1 MSLPAENRSSP
12 SPSSSFKCFTGVD
25 IAAKDFTVAT
35 SFPASKPRLEKK
47 PFEQTSQ
54 GFSHFL
60 ARLTAAASTSGTPPQ
75 EHLIVMES
83 TGPYW
88 VALALYLTQ
97 KGYAVSVVNPAQVHF
112 FTKAQ
117 LKRSKND
124 KLDTQTL
131 AEFAQTMQPKLWTPP
146 PQFYHELRQ
155 RISQRDSLL
164 KLKNQVENQL
174 HALSVNP
181 IIIESVRDQLKELS
195 ATLSAQIEQM
205 DQELSELLKVEPGL
219 KELSEEVEAEAE
231 ADLCQEKAWKKS
243 IALLRTIPGIGPL
256 TACWLVLSTLNF
268 TTCQSPEGLVLY
280 AGLAP
285 IERSSGSSIR
295 GHPQIGHSG
304 NARLRTLLYMAT
316 LTAAR
321 YNPLIKVFWQRLRE
335 QKHKPVKV
343 VRCACAR
350 KLLHL
355 AFSIVK
361 SGKPFDPNRIVV
373 EGEAA

>member
-1 MSLPAENRSSP
+1 LSLPAETENKRA
-12 SPSSSFKCFTGVD
+12 FKWFTGVD
-25 IAAKDFTVAT
+25 IAAKDFTAASVL
-35 SFPASKPRLEKK
+35 PAGKPRLEKK

-60 ARLTAAASTSGTPPQ
+60 ARLAAAANGIPPQ
-75 EHLIVMES
+75 EHLVVMES

-88 VALALYLTQ
+88 VALAVYLAQ
-97 KGYAVSVVNPAQVHF
+97 KGYAVSVVNPAQIHF
-112 FTKAQ
+112 FAKAQ

-124 KLDTQTL
+124 KLDAQTL
-131 AEFAQTMQPKLWTPP
+131 AEFAQTMQPKLWIPP
-146 PQFYHELRQ
+146 PHFYHELRQ

-174 HALSVNP
+174 HALLVNP
-181 IIIESVRDQLKELS
+181 VIIESVRDQLKELS
-195 ATLSAQIEQM
+195 STLSAQIEQM
-205 DQELSELLKVEPGL
+205 DQELAKLLKIELKELDQEVEAEV
-219 KELSEEVEAEAE
+219 ELSEEE
-231 ADLCQEKAWKKS
+231 AWKKS

-256 TACWLVLSTLNF
+256 TACWLVLTTLNF
-268 TTCQSPEGLVLY
+268 TTCQSPQGLVLY

-304 NARLRTLLYMAT
+304 NARLRTLLYLAT

-321 YNPLIKVFWQRLRE
+321 YNPMIKVFWQRLRE

-343 VRCACAR
+343 ARCACAR

-355 AFSIVK
+355 AFAIVK
-361 SGKPFDPNRIVV
+361 SSKPFDSGRVVV

>member
-1 MSLPAENRSSP
+1 MSISTQDAPNFR
-12 SPSSSFKCFTGVD
+12 CFTGVD
-25 IAAKDFTVAT
+25 IAAKDFTAAT
-35 SFPASKPRLEKK
+35 LLPGNKPKLENK
-47 PFEQTSQ
+47 PFEQTPE
-54 GFSHFL
+54 GFSRFL
-60 ARLTAAASTSGTPPQ
+60 TRLTANNVIPK

-88 VALALYLTQ
+88 VALALTLEQ
-97 KGYAVSVVNPAQVHF
+97 AGYGVAVVNPAQVHF
-112 FTKAQ
+112 FAKAQ

-124 KLDTQTL
+124 KLDAQTL
-131 AEFAQTMQPKLWTPP
+131 AEFAQIMQPKLWMPP

-155 RISQRDSLL
+155 RISQRDNLV
-164 KLKNQVENQL
+164 KFKNQVENQL
-174 HALSVNP
+174 HSLLVNP
-181 IIIESVRDQLKELS
+181 IVIESVRDQLKELA
-195 ATLSAQIEQM
+195 ATLSSQIEQM
-205 DQELSELLKVEPGL
+205 DHELTGLLKIEL
-219 KELSEEVEAEAE
+219 KELDQEPQAEPAQQQ
-231 ADLCQEKAWKKS
+231 DWKRS

-256 TACWLVLSTLNF
+256 TASWLVLSTLNF
-268 TTCQSPEGLVLY
+268 TTCSDPQALTLY

-321 YNPLIKVFWQRLRE
+321 YNPMIKAFWERLRDK
-335 QKHKPVKV
+335 KHKPIKV

-355 AFSIVK
+355 AFAIVK
-361 SGKPFDPNRIVV
+361 SGKPFDPSKIVM
-373 EGEAA
+373 EG

>member
-1 MSLPAENRSSP
+1 LSLSAENHLSS
-12 SPSSSFKCFTGVD
+12 SSSFKCFTGVD
-25 IAAKDFTVAT
+25 IAAKDFTAAT
-35 SFPASKPRLEKK
+35 VLPGGKPKLEKK
-47 PFEQTSQ
+47 PFEQTAQ
-54 GFSHFL
+54 GFSHFSTRL
-60 ARLTAAASTSGTPPQ
+60 AAAASGISPQ
-75 EHLIVMES
+75 EHLVVMES

-88 VALALYLTQ
+88 VALAVYLDQ

-112 FTKAQ
+112 FAKAQ

-124 KLDTQTL
+124 KLDAQTL
-131 AEFAQTMQPKLWTPP
+131 VEFAQTMQPKLWIPP

-164 KLKNQVENQL
+164 KLKNQVDNQL
-174 HALSVNP
+174 HALMVNP

-195 ATLSAQIEQM
+195 STLSAQIEVM
-205 DQELSELLKVEPGL
+205 DQELAKLLKIEL
-219 KELSEEVEAEAE
+219 KELDQETEAEVE
-231 ADLCQEKAWKKS
+231 LSQEKTWKKS

-295 GHPQIGHSG
+295 GRPQIGHSG
-304 NARLRTLLYMAT
+304 NGRLRTLLYMAT

-321 YNPLIKVFWQRLRE
+321 YNPMIKVFWQRLRE
-335 QKHKPVKV
+335 DKHKPVKV
-343 VRCACAR
+343 A
-350 KLLHL
+350 
-355 AFSIVK
+355 ST
-361 SGKPFDPNRIVV
+361 
-373 EGEAA
+373 

>member
-1 MSLPAENRSSP
+1 MSLPTQNSA
-12 SPSSSFKCFTGVD
+12 SFKCFTGVD
-25 IAAKDFTVAT
+25 IAAKDFTAAT
-35 SFPASKPRLEKK
+35 FMPSGKPKLAKK
-47 PFEQTSQ
+47 PFEQTAE

-60 ARLTAAASTSGTPPQ
+60 ARLASSGVAPK

-88 VALALYLTQ
+88 VALAVYLGQ
-97 KGYAVSVVNPAQVHF
+97 AGFGVSVVNPAQVHF
-112 FTKAQ
+112 FAKAQ
-117 LKRSKND
+117 LKRAKND
-124 KLDTQTL
+124 KLDAQTL

-174 HALSVNP
+174 HALQVNP
-181 IIIESVRDQLKELS
+181 VIIESVRDQLKELRT
-195 ATLSAQIEQM
+195 TLSVQIEQM
-205 DQELSELLKVEPGL
+205 DQELSGLLKVEL
-219 KELSEEVEAEAE
+219 KELDQEIEVE
-231 ADLCQEKAWKKS
+231 LSQEKAWKKS

-295 GHPQIGHSG
+295 GRPQIGHSG

-321 YNPLIKVFWQRLRE
+321 YNPMIKVFWQRLRDV
-335 QKHKPVKV
+335 KHKPVKV
-343 VRCACAR
+343 ARCACAR

-361 SGKPFDPNRIVV
+361 SGKPFNPGKILV
-373 EGEAA
+373 EVEAV

>member
-1 MSLPAENRSSP
+1 MSLPAETTSK
-12 SPSSSFKCFTGVD
+12 PSSFQCFTGVD
-25 IAAKDFTVAT
+25 IAAKDFTSAT
-35 SFPASKPRLEKK
+35 LLPMGKPRLEKK
-47 PFEQTSQ
+47 PFEQTSH
-54 GFSHFL
+54 GFSQLL
-60 ARLTAAASTSGTPPQ
+60 ARLAASASGIPPG
-75 EHLIVMES
+75 EHLVVMES

-88 VALALYLTQ
+88 VALAVYLTQ

-112 FTKAQ
+112 FAKAQ
-117 LKRSKND
+117 LKRAKSD
-124 KLDTQTL
+124 KLDAQTL

-155 RISQRDSLL
+155 RISQRDSLI
-164 KLKNQVENQL
+164 KLQNQVENQL
-174 HALSVNP
+174 HALEVSP
-181 IIIESVRDQLKELS
+181 IIIESVRDQLQELS
-195 ATLSAQIEQM
+195 STLSAQIDQM
-205 DQELSELLKVEPGL
+205 DQELAKLLKIEL
-219 KELSEEVEAEAE
+219 KELDQEVET
-231 ADLCQEKAWKKS
+231 DLSQEKAWKSS

-256 TACWLVLSTLNF
+256 TACWLVLATLNF
-268 TTCQSPEGLVLY
+268 TTCQSPQGLVLY

-321 YNPLIKVFWQRLRE
+321 YNPLIKVFWERLRDV
-335 QKHKPVKV
+335 KHKPVKV
-343 VRCACAR
+343 ARCACAR

-361 SGKPFDPNRIVV
+361 SGKPFDPSKLVT
-373 EGEAA
+373 EEKAA

>member
-1 MSLPAENRSSP
+1 LSLPAEIHA
-12 SPSSSFKCFTGVD
+12 SSSFKCFTGVD
-25 IAAKDFTVAT
+25 IAAKDFTAAT
-35 SFPASKPRLEKK
+35 MLPGGKPRLEKK
-47 PFEQTSQ
+47 PFEQTPQ
-54 GFSHFL
+54 GFSLFL
-60 ARLTAAASTSGTPPQ
+60 ARLAAVASGIPHQ
-75 EHLIVMES
+75 EHLVVMES

-88 VALALYLTQ
+88 VALAVYLAQ

-112 FTKAQ
+112 FAKAQ

-124 KLDTQTL
+124 KLDAQTL
-131 AEFAQTMQPKLWTPP
+131 AEFAQTMLPTLWTPP

-174 HALSVNP
+174 HALLVNP

-195 ATLSAQIEQM
+195 ATLGVQVDQM
-205 DQELSELLKVEPGL
+205 DQELAELLKVEL
-219 KELSEEVEAEAE
+219 KELDQEVEVE
-231 ADLCQEKAWKKS
+231 LSQEKVWKKS

-304 NARLRTLLYMAT
+304 NGRLRTLLYMAT

-321 YNPLIKVFWQRLRE
+321 YNPMIKAFWQRLRE

-343 VRCACAR
+343 ARCACAR

-355 AFSIVK
+355 AFAIIK
-361 SGKPFDPNRIVV
+361 SGKPFDRGKIMV
-373 EGEAA
+373 EGGDA

>member
-1 MSLPAENRSSP
+1 LSLPAENHV

-25 IAAKDFTVAT
+25 IAAKDFTAAT
-35 SFPASKPRLEKK
+35 LLPGGKPKLEKK
-47 PFEQTSQ
+47 PFEQTAE

-60 ARLTAAASTSGTPPQ
+60 ARLAAAASGISPQ
-75 EHLIVMES
+75 EHLVVMES

-88 VALALYLTQ
+88 VALAVYLTQ

-112 FTKAQ
+112 FAKAQ

-124 KLDTQTL
+124 KLDAHTL
-131 AEFAQTMQPKLWTPP
+131 AEFAQTMQPKLWIPP

-174 HALSVNP
+174 HALIVNP

-205 DQELSELLKVEPGL
+205 DQELAKLLKVEL
-219 KELSEEVEAEAE
+219 KELSQEIE
-231 ADLCQEKAWKKS
+231 ADLSQEKAWKKS

-304 NARLRTLLYMAT
+304 NGRLRTLLYMAT

-321 YNPLIKVFWQRLRE
+321 YNPMIKVFWQRLRVE
-335 QKHKPVKV
+335 KHKPVKV
-343 VRCACAR
+343 ARCACAR

-361 SGKPFDPNRIVV
+361 SGKPFDPGQNVI
-373 EGEAA
+373 EGKAA